1 MRGTIKMAGITS
13 QKKDGDQPKK
23 TDGQFWAN
31 IIWRNIDE
39 ALNSGDETKSLSWL
53 AENCG
58 FVSKFIYYNRNK
70 MTDFSMSIL
79 VRIANVL
86 KVNVSDLISVPMAQ
100 LSSSRYL
107 IETEEPFGEIKRS
120 NYLFFLSSM
129 IPKLSVTRQKA
140 VLETVLSFYDT
151 SLEEIREGK

>member
-100 LSSSRYL
+100 YSSSRYL
-107 IETEEPFGEIKRS
+107 LETEEQFGEINRN
-120 NYLFFLSSM
+120 NYLYVLSSL
-129 IPKLSVTRQKA
+129 IPKLSETRQKA
-140 VLETVLSFYDT
+140 ILETVLSFYDT
-151 SLEEIREGK
+151 SLEEIRGGK